1 MDYNKIIKEI
11 GCGKHHARD
20 LDRETAYTLYR
31 AMLADDVPELE
42 LGALLIAMRIKAEAP
57 EELLGFYQAMQEQVM
72 ALQAPASLPPPIVIP
87 SYNGARKQANLTP
100 LLALALARLGFPVVV
115 HGVTEDP
122 GRVTSA
128 AIFRELGVQGVTSR
142 NEAQAALAQAPRV
155 LFIPVEVLSPPLAR
169 QLKLRWRLGVR
180 NSAHTLAKLAT
191 PFPSHPHWRLCSV
204 SHPEYIPRVAGF
216 FSAIN
221 ATALL
226 MNGTEGESYAN
237 PKRLTRIYHVQ
248 GGESRLLLD
257 PALNA
262 LPPLESLP
270 DSREATA
277 TARWVESCLGG
288 YRPLP
293 EAIRLQLGCCLS
305 ATGQSADLPTALLDV
320 DNRLA
325 RR

>member
-1 MDYNKIIKEI
+1 M
-11 GCGKHHARD
+11 
-20 LDRETAYTLYR
+20 
-31 AMLADDVPELE
+31 
-42 LGALLIAMRIKAEAP
+42 
-57 EELLGFYQAMQEQVM
+57 
-72 ALQAPASLPPPIVIP
+72 
-87 SYNGARKQANLTP
+87 
-100 LLALALARLGFPVVV
+100 V

-128 AIFRELGVQGVTSR
+128 AIFRELGVHGVTSR
-142 NEAQAALAQAPRV
+142 DEAQAALAQAPRV

-191 PFPSHPHWRLCSV
+191 PFPFHPHWRLCSV

-248 GGESRLLLD
+248 GASR
-257 PALNA
+257 
-262 LPPLESLP
+262 
-270 DSREATA
+270 
-277 TARWVESCLGG
+277 
-288 YRPLP
+288 
-293 EAIRLQLGCCLS
+293 GCCWIQHSMRCRRWKVCRTAARPPPPPAGLNPVWMVIGLCPRPSVCSS
-305 ATGQSADLPTALLDV
+305 AV
-320 DNRLA
+320 V
-325 RR
+325 

>member
-11 GCGKHHARD
+11 GRGKHHARD

-31 AMLADDVPELE
+31 AMLAGDVPE

-100 LLALALARLGFPVVV
+100 LLALA
-115 HGVTEDP
+115 
-122 GRVTSA
+122 
-128 AIFRELGVQGVTSR
+128 
-142 NEAQAALAQAPRV
+142 QAPRV
-155 LFIPVEVLSPPLAR
+155 LFIPVEVLSPPLAH

-216 FSAIN
+216 FNAIN

-248 GGESRLLLD
+248 GGEPRLLLD

-262 LPPLESLP
+262 LPPPPPAGLNPVWTVIGLCP
-270 DSREATA
+270 
-277 TARWVESCLGG
+277 
-288 YRPLP
+288 RPSV
-293 EAIRLQLGCCLS
+293 CSS
-305 ATGQSADLPTALLDV
+305 AV
-320 DNRLA
+320 V
-325 RR
+325 

>member
-1 MDYNKIIKEI
+1 MDYNSIIKEI
-11 GCGKHHARD
+11 GRGKHHARD
-20 LDRETAYTLYR
+20 LDRQTAYALYR
-31 AMLADDVPELE
+31 AILAGEVPEME

-57 EELLGFYQAMQEQVM
+57 EELPGFYQAMQEQVM
-72 ALQAPASLPPPIVIP
+72 APQPPASRPPPIVIP

-115 HGVTEDP
+115 HGVTDDP

-128 AIFRELGVQGVTSR
+128 NIFRELGINGVTSR
-142 NEAQAALAQAPRV
+142 DEAQVALDRQSAV
-155 LFIPVEVLSPPLAR
+155 VWIPVTVLSPPLDR
-169 QLKLRWRLGVR
+169 QLSLRWRLGVR

-191 PFPSHPHWRLCSV
+191 PFSSHPHWRLCSV

-237 PKRLTRIYHVQ
+237 PKRLTRIYHVR
-248 GGESRLLLD
+248 GGEPQLLLD
-257 PALNA
+257 PAVNP

-270 DSREATA
+270 DNREAA
-277 TARWVESCLGG
+277 VTARWTEDCLDGLW
-288 YRPLP
+288 PLP
-293 EAIRLQLGCCLS
+293 QAIRLQLGCCLV
-305 ATGQSADLPTALLDV
+305 ATGQCADLPAALLEV
-320 DNRLA
+320 DNRLV
-325 RR
+325 RL